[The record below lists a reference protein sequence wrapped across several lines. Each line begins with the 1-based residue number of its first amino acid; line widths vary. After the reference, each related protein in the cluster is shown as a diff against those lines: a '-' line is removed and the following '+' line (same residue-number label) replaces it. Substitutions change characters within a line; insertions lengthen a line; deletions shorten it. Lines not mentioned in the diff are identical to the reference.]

1 MKSTDKKQTTTE
13 VAVPE
18 SFNDALSRLQ
28 EVVRKLESDALPLE
42 ELMTLYQEGVGIA
55 DRLAVRL
62 QEARLQIETIQSTA
76 KSDVDVNE
84 EDAF

>member
-1 MKSTDKKQTTTE
+1 MKNTTKKETTTE
-13 VAVPE
+13 ETAPE

-42 ELMTLYQEGVGIA
+42 ELMTLYQEGVAIA

-62 QEARLQIETIQSTA
+62 QEARLQIETIQNA
-76 KSDVDVNE
+76 GKSDFESE
-84 EDAF
+84 EEIAS

>member
-1 MKSTDKKQTTTE
+1 MKNTTKKETTTE
-13 VAVPE
+13 ETAPE

-62 QEARLQIETIQSTA
+62 QEARLQIETIQNA
-76 KSDVDVNE
+76 GKSDFESE
-84 EDAF
+84 EEIAS